1 MIYKTLNKY
10 FRNLPGRPVD
20 YNLLLL
26 AAIDIV
32 LLMIINTYGFL
43 LDKKYNA
50 FFYGFDIFIIII
62 WGIDLVIRVKKEKT
76 EEKKR
81 SYMLTHWY
89 EIIGLIPIPLFRPFL
104 LLRGVKLAIAFYK
117 LEKAGEEISK
127 TLTREITFR
136 FRDIIVDTIADAVF
150 LQSLKRVE
158 EVMIRLNYAELAK
171 AAFKKYEKELTEVV
185 KNSLYSTTMMG
196 ELSKVPFMSNFVN
209 YAGEEISKVISEIM
223 ETEVFGNIMK
233 EITKGILKDMY
244 DRVQKLDIER
254 ITGKKYYEEGLILR
268 TIKENI
274 EQVNKEQKN
283 EN

>member
-1 MIYKTLNKY
+1 MIYKILNKY
-10 FRNLPGRPVD
+10 FKNLPGRSAD
-20 YNLLLL
+20 YNLLLI
-26 AAIDIV
+26 AFIDIV
-32 LLMIINTYGFL
+32 LLMIINTYGVFL
-43 LDKKYNA
+43 QKQYNFFVYGLD
-50 FFYGFDIFIIII
+50 IMVILI
-62 WGIDLVIRVKKEKT
+62 WGIDLSLRVRKQLT

-81 SYMLTHWY
+81 YYLLTHWY
-89 EIIGLIPIPLFRPFL
+89 EVIGVIPIPLFRPFL

-117 LEKAGEEISK
+117 LEKSGEEISK

-171 AAFKKYEKELTEVV
+171 HVFKKYEKELTEVV

-196 ELSKVPFMSNFVN
+196 ELSKVPFMKGFVN

-233 EITKGILKDMY
+233 EITKGILEEMY
-244 DRVQKLDIER
+244 QRVQKLDVER
-254 ITGKKYYEEGLILR
+254 ITGKKFYDEGVILKVFEDNLLI
-268 TIKENI
+268 
-274 EQVNKEQKN
+274 NKKDR
-283 EN
+283 

>member
-1 MIYKTLNKY
+1 MIYKILNKY
-10 FRNLPGRPVD
+10 FKNLPGRSAD
-20 YNLLLL
+20 YDLLLI
-26 AAIDIV
+26 AFIDIV
-32 LLMIINTYGFL
+32 LLMIINTYGVFL
-43 LDKKYNA
+43 QKQYNFFVYGLD
-50 FFYGFDIFIIII
+50 IMVILI
-62 WGIDLVIRVKKEKT
+62 WGIDLSLRVRKQLT

-81 SYMLTHWY
+81 YYLLTHWY
-89 EIIGLIPIPLFRPFL
+89 EVIGVIPIPLFRPFL

-117 LEKAGEEISK
+117 LEKSGEEISK

-171 AAFKKYEKELTEVV
+171 HAFKKYEKELTEVV

-196 ELSKVPFMSNFVN
+196 ELSKVPFMKGFVN

-233 EITKGILKDMY
+233 EITKGILEEMY
-244 DRVQKLDIER
+244 RRVQKLDVER
-254 ITGKKYYEEGLILR
+254 ITGKKFYDEGVILKVFEDNLLI
-268 TIKENI
+268 
-274 EQVNKEQKN
+274 NKKDR
-283 EN
+283 

>member
-1 MIYKTLNKY
+1 MIYKILNKY
-10 FRNLPGRPVD
+10 FKNLPGRPAD
-20 YNLLLL
+20 YNLLLI
-26 AAIDIV
+26 AFIDIV
-32 LLMIINTYGFL
+32 LLMIINTYGVFL
-43 LDKKYNA
+43 QKQYNFFVYGLD
-50 FFYGFDIFIIII
+50 IMVILI
-62 WGIDLVIRVKKEKT
+62 WGIDLSLRVRKQLT

-81 SYMLTHWY
+81 YYLLTHWY
-89 EIIGLIPIPLFRPFL
+89 EVIGVIPIPLFRPFL

-117 LEKAGEEISK
+117 LEKSGEEISK

-171 AAFKKYEKELTEVV
+171 HAFKKYEKELTEVV

-196 ELSKVPFMSNFVN
+196 ELSKVPFMKGFVN

-233 EITKGILKDMY
+233 EITKGILEEMY
-244 DRVQKLDIER
+244 QRVQKLDVER
-254 ITGKKYYEEGLILR
+254 ITGKKFYEEGVILKVFEDNLLI
-268 TIKENI
+268 
-274 EQVNKEQKN
+274 NKKDR
-283 EN
+283 

>member
-1 MIYKTLNKY
+1 MIYKILNKY
-10 FRNLPGRPVD
+10 FKNLPGRSAD
-20 YNLLLL
+20 YNLLLI
-26 AAIDIV
+26 AFIDIV
-32 LLMIINTYGFL
+32 LLMIINTYGVFL
-43 LDKKYNA
+43 QKQYNFFVYGLD
-50 FFYGFDIFIIII
+50 IMVILI
-62 WGIDLVIRVKKEKT
+62 WGIDLSLRVRKQLT

-81 SYMLTHWY
+81 YYLLTHWY
-89 EIIGLIPIPLFRPFL
+89 EVIGVIPIPLFRPFL

-117 LEKAGEEISK
+117 LEKSGEEISK

-171 AAFKKYEKELTEVV
+171 HAFKKYEKELTEVV

-196 ELSKVPFMSNFVN
+196 ELSKVPFMKGFVN

-233 EITKGILKDMY
+233 EITKGILEEMY
-244 DRVQKLDIER
+244 QRVQKLDVER
-254 ITGKKYYEEGLILR
+254 ITGKKFYDEGVILKVFEDNLLI
-268 TIKENI
+268 
-274 EQVNKEQKN
+274 NKKDR
-283 EN
+283 

>member
-1 MIYKTLNKY
+1 MIYKILNKY
-10 FRNLPGRPVD
+10 FKNLPGRSAD
-20 YNLLLL
+20 YNLLLI
-26 AAIDIV
+26 AFIDIV
-32 LLMIINTYGFL
+32 LLMIINTYGVFL
-43 LDKKYNA
+43 QKQYNFFIYGLD
-50 FFYGFDIFIIII
+50 IMVILI
-62 WGIDLVIRVKKEKT
+62 WGIDLSLRVRKQLT

-81 SYMLTHWY
+81 YYLLTHWY
-89 EIIGLIPIPLFRPFL
+89 EVIGVIPIPLFRPFL

-117 LEKAGEEISK
+117 LEKSGEEISK

-171 AAFKKYEKELTEVV
+171 HAFKKYEKELTEVV

-196 ELSKVPFMSNFVN
+196 ELSKVPFMKGFVN

-233 EITKGILKDMY
+233 EITKGILEEMY
-244 DRVQKLDIER
+244 RRVQKLDVER
-254 ITGKKYYEEGLILR
+254 ITGKKFYDEGVILKVFEDNLLI
-268 TIKENI
+268 
-274 EQVNKEQKN
+274 NKKDR
-283 EN
+283 

>member
-1 MIYKTLNKY
+1 MIYKILNKY
-10 FRNLPGRPVD
+10 FKNLPGRSAD
-20 YNLLLL
+20 YNLLLI
-26 AAIDIV
+26 AFIDIV
-32 LLMIINTYGFL
+32 LLMIINTYGVFL
-43 LDKKYNA
+43 QKQYNFFVYGLD
-50 FFYGFDIFIIII
+50 IMVILI
-62 WGIDLVIRVKKEKT
+62 WGIDLSLRVRKQLT

-81 SYMLTHWY
+81 YYLLTHWY
-89 EIIGLIPIPLFRPFL
+89 EVIGVIPIPLFRPFL

-117 LEKAGEEISK
+117 LEKSGEEISK

-171 AAFKKYEKELTEVV
+171 HVFKKYEKELTEVV

-196 ELSKVPFMSNFVN
+196 ELSKVPFMKGFVN

-233 EITKGILKDMY
+233 EITKGILEEMY
-244 DRVQKLDIER
+244 QRVQKLDVER
-254 ITGKKYYEEGLILR
+254 ITGKKFYEEGVILKVFEDNLLI
-268 TIKENI
+268 
-274 EQVNKEQKN
+274 NKKDR
-283 EN
+283 

>member
-1 MIYKTLNKY
+1 MIYKILNKY
-10 FRNLPGRPVD
+10 FKNLPGRPAD
-20 YNLLLL
+20 YNLLLI
-26 AAIDIV
+26 AFIDIV
-32 LLMIINTYGFL
+32 LLMIINTYGVFL
-43 LDKKYNA
+43 QKQYNFFVYGLD
-50 FFYGFDIFIIII
+50 IMVILI
-62 WGIDLVIRVKKEKT
+62 WGIDLSLRVRKQLT

-81 SYMLTHWY
+81 YYLLTHWY
-89 EIIGLIPIPLFRPFL
+89 EVIGVIPIPLFRPFL

-117 LEKAGEEISK
+117 LEKSGEEISK

-171 AAFKKYEKELTEVV
+171 HAFKKYEKELTEVV

-196 ELSKVPFMSNFVN
+196 ELSKVPFMKGFVN

-233 EITKGILKDMY
+233 EITKGILEEMY
-244 DRVQKLDIER
+244 RRVQKLDVER
-254 ITGKKYYEEGLILR
+254 ITGKKFYDEGVILKVFEDNLLI
-268 TIKENI
+268 
-274 EQVNKEQKN
+274 NKKDR
-283 EN
+283 

>member
-1 MIYKTLNKY
+1 MIYKILNKY
-10 FRNLPGRPVD
+10 FKNLPGRPAD
-20 YNLLLL
+20 YNLLLI
-26 AAIDIV
+26 AFIDIV
-32 LLMIINTYGFL
+32 LLMIINTYGVFL
-43 LDKKYNA
+43 QKQYNFFVYGLD
-50 FFYGFDIFIIII
+50 IMVILI
-62 WGIDLVIRVKKEKT
+62 WGIDLSLRVRKQLT

-81 SYMLTHWY
+81 YYLLTHWY
-89 EIIGLIPIPLFRPFL
+89 EVIGVIPIPLFRPFL

-117 LEKAGEEISK
+117 LEKSGEEISK

-171 AAFKKYEKELTEVV
+171 HAFKKYEKELTEVV

-196 ELSKVPFMSNFVN
+196 ELSKVPFMKGFVN

-233 EITKGILKDMY
+233 EITKGILEEMY
-244 DRVQKLDIER
+244 QRVQKLDVER
-254 ITGKKYYEEGLILR
+254 ITGKKFYEEGVILKVFEDNLLIKKKDR
-268 TIKENI
+268 
-274 EQVNKEQKN
+274 
-283 EN
+283 

>member
-1 MIYKTLNKY
+1 MIYKILNKY
-10 FRNLPGRPVD
+10 FKNLPGRPAD
-20 YNLLLL
+20 YNLLLI
-26 AAIDIV
+26 AFIDIV
-32 LLMIINTYGFL
+32 LLMIINTYGVFL
-43 LDKKYNA
+43 QKQYNFFVYGLD
-50 FFYGFDIFIIII
+50 IMVILI
-62 WGIDLVIRVKKEKT
+62 WGIDLSLRVRKQLT

-81 SYMLTHWY
+81 YYLLTHWY
-89 EIIGLIPIPLFRPFL
+89 EVIGVIPIPLFRPFL

-117 LEKAGEEISK
+117 LEKSGEEISK

-171 AAFKKYEKELTEVV
+171 HAFKKYEKELTEVV

-196 ELSKVPFMSNFVN
+196 ELSKVPFMKGFVN

-233 EITKGILKDMY
+233 EITKGILEEMY
-244 DRVQKLDIER
+244 QRVQKLDVER
-254 ITGKKYYEEGLILR
+254 ITGKRFYDEGVILKVFEDNLLI
-268 TIKENI
+268 
-274 EQVNKEQKN
+274 NKKDR
-283 EN
+283 

>member
-1 MIYKTLNKY
+1 MIYKILNKY
-10 FRNLPGRPVD
+10 FKNLPGRPAD
-20 YNLLLL
+20 YDLLLI
-26 AAIDIV
+26 AFIDIV
-32 LLMIINTYGFL
+32 LLMIINTYGVFL
-43 LDKKYNA
+43 QKQYNFFVYGLD
-50 FFYGFDIFIIII
+50 IMVILI
-62 WGIDLVIRVKKEKT
+62 WGIDLSLRVRKQLT

-81 SYMLTHWY
+81 YYLLTHWY
-89 EIIGLIPIPLFRPFL
+89 EVIGVIPIPLFRPFL

-117 LEKAGEEISK
+117 LEKSGEEISK

-171 AAFKKYEKELTEVV
+171 HAFKKYEKELTEVV

-196 ELSKVPFMSNFVN
+196 ELSKVPFMKGFVN

-233 EITKGILKDMY
+233 EITKGILEEMY
-244 DRVQKLDIER
+244 QRVQKLDVER
-254 ITGKKYYEEGLILR
+254 ITGKKFYEEGVILKVFEDNLLI
-268 TIKENI
+268 
-274 EQVNKEQKN
+274 NKKDPK
-283 EN
+283 

>member
-1 MIYKTLNKY
+1 MIYKILNKY
-10 FRNLPGRPVD
+10 FKNLPGRPAD
-20 YNLLLL
+20 YNLLLI
-26 AAIDIV
+26 AFIDIV
-32 LLMIINTYGFL
+32 LLMIINTYGVFL
-43 LDKKYNA
+43 QKQYNFFVYGLD
-50 FFYGFDIFIIII
+50 IMVILI
-62 WGIDLVIRVKKEKT
+62 WGIDLSLRVRKQLT

-81 SYMLTHWY
+81 YYLLTHWY
-89 EIIGLIPIPLFRPFL
+89 EVIGVIPIPLFRPFL

-117 LEKAGEEISK
+117 LEKSGEEISK

-171 AAFKKYEKELTEVV
+171 HVFKKYEKELTEVV

-196 ELSKVPFMSNFVN
+196 ELSKVPFMKGFVN

-233 EITKGILKDMY
+233 EITKGILEEMY
-244 DRVQKLDIER
+244 QRVQKLDVER
-254 ITGKKYYEEGLILR
+254 ITGKKFYDEGVILKVFEDNLLI
-268 TIKENI
+268 
-274 EQVNKEQKN
+274 NKKDR
-283 EN
+283 

>member
-1 MIYKTLNKY
+1 MIYKILSKY
-10 FRNLPGRPVD
+10 FKNLPGRSID
-20 YNLLLL
+20 YNLLLI
-26 AAIDIV
+26 AFIDIV
-32 LLMIINTYGFL
+32 LLMLINTYGVFL
-43 LDKKYNA
+43 KKEYNFLIYALD
-50 FFYGFDIFIIII
+50 IIVILI
-62 WGIDLVIRVKKEKT
+62 WGIDLSIRVRKEQT

-81 SYMLTHWY
+81 YYLITHWY
-89 EIIGLIPIPLFRPFL
+89 EVVGIIPIPLFRPFL

-117 LEKAGEEISK
+117 LEKSGEEISK

-171 AAFKKYEKELTEVV
+171 HAFKKYEKELTEVV

-196 ELSKVPFMSNFVN
+196 ELSKVPFMKEFVN

-233 EITKGILKDMY
+233 EITKGILEEMY
-244 DRVQKLDIER
+244 QRVQKLDVER
-254 ITGKKYYEEGLILR
+254 ITGKKFYEEGTILKVFEDNLLI
-268 TIKENI
+268 
-274 EQVNKEQKN
+274 NKKVQK
-283 EN
+283 

>member
-1 MIYKTLNKY
+1 MIYKILNKY
-10 FRNLPGRPVD
+10 FKNLPGRSAD
-20 YNLLLL
+20 YNLLLI
-26 AAIDIV
+26 AFIDIV
-32 LLMIINTYGFL
+32 LLMIINTYGVFL
-43 LDKKYNA
+43 QKQYNFFVYGLD
-50 FFYGFDIFIIII
+50 IMVILI
-62 WGIDLVIRVKKEKT
+62 WGIDLSLRVRKQLT

-81 SYMLTHWY
+81 YYLLTHWY
-89 EIIGLIPIPLFRPFL
+89 EVIGVIPIPLFRPFL

-117 LEKAGEEISK
+117 LEKSGEEISK

-171 AAFKKYEKELTEVV
+171 HAFKKYEKELTEVV

-196 ELSKVPFMSNFVN
+196 ELSKVPFMKGFVN

-233 EITKGILKDMY
+233 EITKGILEEMY
-244 DRVQKLDIER
+244 RRVQKLDVER
-254 ITGKKYYEEGLILR
+254 ITGKKFYEEGVILKVFEDNLLI
-268 TIKENI
+268 
-274 EQVNKEQKN
+274 NKKDR
-283 EN
+283 

>member
-1 MIYKTLNKY
+1 MIYKILNKY
-10 FRNLPGRPVD
+10 FKNLPGRTAD
-20 YNLLLL
+20 YNLLLI
-26 AAIDIV
+26 AFIDIV
-32 LLMIINTYGFL
+32 LLMIINTYGVFL
-43 LDKKYNA
+43 QKQYNFFVYGLD
-50 FFYGFDIFIIII
+50 IMVILI
-62 WGIDLVIRVKKEKT
+62 WGIDLSLRVRKQLT

-81 SYMLTHWY
+81 YYLLTHWY
-89 EIIGLIPIPLFRPFL
+89 EVIGVIPIPLFRPFL

-117 LEKAGEEISK
+117 LEKSGEEISK

-171 AAFKKYEKELTEVV
+171 HVFKKYEKELTEVV

-196 ELSKVPFMSNFVN
+196 ELSKVPFMKGFVN

-233 EITKGILKDMY
+233 EITKGILEEMY
-244 DRVQKLDIER
+244 QRVQKLDVER
-254 ITGKKYYEEGLILR
+254 ITGKKFYDEGVILKVFEDNLLI
-268 TIKENI
+268 
-274 EQVNKEQKN
+274 NKKDR
-283 EN
+283 

>member
-1 MIYKTLNKY
+1 MIYKILNKY
-10 FRNLPGRPVD
+10 FKNLPGRPAD
-20 YNLLLL
+20 YDLLLI
-26 AAIDIV
+26 AFIDIV
-32 LLMIINTYGFL
+32 LLMIINTYGVFL
-43 LDKKYNA
+43 QKQYNFFVYGLD
-50 FFYGFDIFIIII
+50 IMVILI
-62 WGIDLVIRVKKEKT
+62 WGIDLSLRVRKQLT

-81 SYMLTHWY
+81 YYLLTHWY
-89 EIIGLIPIPLFRPFL
+89 EVIGVIPIPLFRPFL

-117 LEKAGEEISK
+117 LEKSGEEISK

-171 AAFKKYEKELTEVV
+171 HAFKKYEKELTEVV

-196 ELSKVPFMSNFVN
+196 ELSKVPFMKGFVN

-233 EITKGILKDMY
+233 EITKGILEEMY
-244 DRVQKLDIER
+244 RRVQKLDVER
-254 ITGKKYYEEGLILR
+254 ITGKKFYEEGVILKVFEDNLLI
-268 TIKENI
+268 
-274 EQVNKEQKN
+274 NKKDR
-283 EN
+283 

>member
-1 MIYKTLNKY
+1 MIYKILNKY
-10 FRNLPGRPVD
+10 FKNLPGRSAD
-20 YNLLLL
+20 YNLLLI
-26 AAIDIV
+26 AFIDIV
-32 LLMIINTYGFL
+32 LLMIINTYGVFL
-43 LDKKYNA
+43 QKQYNFFVYGLD
-50 FFYGFDIFIIII
+50 IMVILI
-62 WGIDLVIRVKKEKT
+62 WGIDLSLRVRKQLT

-81 SYMLTHWY
+81 YYLLTHWY
-89 EIIGLIPIPLFRPFL
+89 EVIGVIPIPLFRPFL

-117 LEKAGEEISK
+117 LEKSGEEISK

-171 AAFKKYEKELTEVV
+171 HAFKKYEKELTDVV

-196 ELSKVPFMSNFVN
+196 ELSKVPFMKGFVN

-233 EITKGILKDMY
+233 EITKGILEEMY
-244 DRVQKLDIER
+244 QRVQKLDVER
-254 ITGKKYYEEGLILR
+254 ITGKKFYDEGVILKVFEDNLLI
-268 TIKENI
+268 
-274 EQVNKEQKN
+274 NKKDR
-283 EN
+283 

>member
-1 MIYKTLNKY
+1 MIYKILNKY
-10 FRNLPGRPVD
+10 FKNLPGRSAD
-20 YNLLLL
+20 YDLLLI
-26 AAIDIV
+26 AFIDIV
-32 LLMIINTYGFL
+32 LLMIINTYGVFL
-43 LDKKYNA
+43 QKQYNFFVYGLD
-50 FFYGFDIFIIII
+50 IMVILI
-62 WGIDLVIRVKKEKT
+62 WGIDLSLRVRKQLT

-81 SYMLTHWY
+81 YYLLTHWY
-89 EIIGLIPIPLFRPFL
+89 EVIGVIPIPLFRPFL

-117 LEKAGEEISK
+117 LEKSGEEISK

-171 AAFKKYEKELTEVV
+171 HAFKKYEKELTEVV

-196 ELSKVPFMSNFVN
+196 ELSKVPFMKGFVN

-233 EITKGILKDMY
+233 EITKGILEEMY
-244 DRVQKLDIER
+244 QRVQKLDVER
-254 ITGKKYYEEGLILR
+254 ITGKKFYEEGVILKVFEDNLLI
-268 TIKENI
+268 
-274 EQVNKEQKN
+274 NKKDPK
-283 EN
+283 

>member
-1 MIYKTLNKY
+1 MIYKILNKY
-10 FRNLPGRPVD
+10 FKNLPGRPAD
-20 YNLLLL
+20 YNLLLI
-26 AAIDIV
+26 AFIDIV
-32 LLMIINTYGFL
+32 LLMIINTYGVFL
-43 LDKKYNA
+43 QKQYNFFVYGLD
-50 FFYGFDIFIIII
+50 IMVILI
-62 WGIDLVIRVKKEKT
+62 WGIDLSLRVRKQLT

-81 SYMLTHWY
+81 YYLLTHWY
-89 EIIGLIPIPLFRPFL
+89 EVIGVIPIPLFRPFL

-117 LEKAGEEISK
+117 LEKSGEEISK

-171 AAFKKYEKELTEVV
+171 HAFKKYEKELTEVV

-196 ELSKVPFMSNFVN
+196 ELSKVPFMKGFVN

-233 EITKGILKDMY
+233 EITKGILEEMY
-244 DRVQKLDIER
+244 QRVQKLDVER
-254 ITGKKYYEEGLILR
+254 ITGKKFYEEGVILKVFEDNLLI
-268 TIKENI
+268 
-274 EQVNKEQKN
+274 NKKDPK
-283 EN
+283 

>member
-1 MIYKTLNKY
+1 MIYKILNKY
-10 FRNLPGRPVD
+10 FKNLPGRSAD
-20 YNLLLL
+20 YNLLLI
-26 AAIDIV
+26 AFIDIV
-32 LLMIINTYGFL
+32 LLMIINTYGVFL
-43 LDKKYNA
+43 QKQYNFFVYGLD
-50 FFYGFDIFIIII
+50 IMVILI
-62 WGIDLVIRVKKEKT
+62 WGIDLSLRVRKQLT

-81 SYMLTHWY
+81 YYLLTHWY
-89 EIIGLIPIPLFRPFL
+89 EVIGVIPIPLFRPFL

-117 LEKAGEEISK
+117 LEKSGEEISK

-171 AAFKKYEKELTEVV
+171 HAFKKYEKELTEVV

-196 ELSKVPFMSNFVN
+196 ELSKVPFMKGFVN

-233 EITKGILKDMY
+233 EITKGILEEMY
-244 DRVQKLDIER
+244 QRVQKLDVER
-254 ITGKKYYEEGLILR
+254 ITGKKFYEEGVILKVFEDNLLI
-268 TIKENI
+268 
-274 EQVNKEQKN
+274 NKKDR
-283 EN
+283 

>member
-1 MIYKTLNKY
+1 
-10 FRNLPGRPVD
+10 
-20 YNLLLL
+20 
-26 AAIDIV
+26 
-32 LLMIINTYGFL
+32 MIINTYGVFL
-43 LDKKYNA
+43 QKQYNFFVYGLD
-50 FFYGFDIFIIII
+50 IMVILI
-62 WGIDLVIRVKKEKT
+62 WGIDLSLRVRKQLT

-81 SYMLTHWY
+81 YYLLTHWY
-89 EIIGLIPIPLFRPFL
+89 EVIGVIPIPLFRPFL

-117 LEKAGEEISK
+117 LEKSGEEISK

-171 AAFKKYEKELTEVV
+171 HVFKKYEKELTEVV

-196 ELSKVPFMSNFVN
+196 ELSKVPFMKGFVN

-233 EITKGILKDMY
+233 EITKGILEEMY
-244 DRVQKLDIER
+244 QRVQKLDVER
-254 ITGKKYYEEGLILR
+254 ITGKKFYDEGVILKVFEDNLLI
-268 TIKENI
+268 
-274 EQVNKEQKN
+274 NKKDR
-283 EN
+283 

>member
-1 MIYKTLNKY
+1 MIYKILNKY
-10 FRNLPGRPVD
+10 FKNLPGRSAD
-20 YNLLLL
+20 YDLLLI
-26 AAIDIV
+26 AFIDIV
-32 LLMIINTYGFL
+32 LLMIINTYGVFL
-43 LDKKYNA
+43 QKQYNFFVYGLD
-50 FFYGFDIFIIII
+50 IMVILI
-62 WGIDLVIRVKKEKT
+62 WGIDLSLRVRKQLT

-81 SYMLTHWY
+81 YYLLTHWY
-89 EIIGLIPIPLFRPFL
+89 EVIGVIPIPLFRPFL

-117 LEKAGEEISK
+117 LEKSGEEISK

-171 AAFKKYEKELTEVV
+171 HAFKKYEKELTEVV

-196 ELSKVPFMSNFVN
+196 ELSKVPFMKGFVN

-233 EITKGILKDMY
+233 EITKGILEEMY
-244 DRVQKLDIER
+244 QRVQKLDVER
-254 ITGKKYYEEGLILR
+254 ITGKKFYDEGVILKVFEDNLLI
-268 TIKENI
+268 
-274 EQVNKEQKN
+274 NKKDR
-283 EN
+283 

>member
-1 MIYKTLNKY
+1 MIYKILNKY
-10 FRNLPGRPVD
+10 FKNLPGRPAD
-20 YNLLLL
+20 YNLLLI
-26 AAIDIV
+26 AFIDIV
-32 LLMIINTYGFL
+32 LLMIINTYGVFL
-43 LDKKYNA
+43 QKQYNFFVYGLD
-50 FFYGFDIFIIII
+50 IMVILI
-62 WGIDLVIRVKKEKT
+62 WGIDLSLRVRKQLT

-81 SYMLTHWY
+81 YYLLTHWY
-89 EIIGLIPIPLFRPFL
+89 EVIGVIPIPLFRPFL

-117 LEKAGEEISK
+117 LEKSGEEISK

-171 AAFKKYEKELTEVV
+171 HVFKKYEKELTEVV

-196 ELSKVPFMSNFVN
+196 ELSKVPFMKGFVN

-233 EITKGILKDMY
+233 EITKGILEEMY
-244 DRVQKLDIER
+244 QRVQKLDVER
-254 ITGKKYYEEGLILR
+254 ITGKKFYEEGVILKVFEDNLLI
-268 TIKENI
+268 
-274 EQVNKEQKN
+274 NKKDR
-283 EN
+283 

>member
-1 MIYKTLNKY
+1 MIYKILNKY
-10 FRNLPGRPVD
+10 FKNLPGRPAD
-20 YNLLLL
+20 YNLLLI
-26 AAIDIV
+26 AFIDIV
-32 LLMIINTYGFL
+32 LLMIINTYGVFL
-43 LDKKYNA
+43 QKQYNFFVYGLD
-50 FFYGFDIFIIII
+50 IMVILI
-62 WGIDLVIRVKKEKT
+62 WGIDLSLRVRKQLT

-81 SYMLTHWY
+81 YYLLTHWY
-89 EIIGLIPIPLFRPFL
+89 EVIGVIPIPLFRPFL

-117 LEKAGEEISK
+117 LEKSGEEISK

-171 AAFKKYEKELTEVV
+171 HAFKKYEKELTEVV

-196 ELSKVPFMSNFVN
+196 ELSKVPFMKGFVN

-233 EITKGILKDMY
+233 EITKGILEEMY
-244 DRVQKLDIER
+244 QRVQKLDVER
-254 ITGKKYYEEGLILR
+254 ITGKKFYEEDVILKVFEDNLLI
-268 TIKENI
+268 
-274 EQVNKEQKN
+274 NKKDR
-283 EN
+283 

>member
-1 MIYKTLNKY
+1 MIYKILNKY
-10 FRNLPGRPVD
+10 FKNLPGRPAD
-20 YNLLLL
+20 YNLLLI
-26 AAIDIV
+26 AFIDIV
-32 LLMIINTYGFL
+32 LLMIINTYGVFL
-43 LDKKYNA
+43 QKQYNFFVYGLD
-50 FFYGFDIFIIII
+50 IMVILI
-62 WGIDLVIRVKKEKT
+62 WGIDLSLRVRKQLT

-81 SYMLTHWY
+81 YYLLTHWY
-89 EIIGLIPIPLFRPFL
+89 EVIGVIPIPLFRPFL

-117 LEKAGEEISK
+117 LEKSGEEISK

-171 AAFKKYEKELTEVV
+171 HAFKKYEKELTEVV

-196 ELSKVPFMSNFVN
+196 ELSKVPFMKGFVN

-233 EITKGILKDMY
+233 EITKGILEEMY
-244 DRVQKLDIER
+244 QRVQKLDVER
-254 ITGKKYYEEGLILR
+254 ITGKKFYDEGVILKVFEDNLLI
-268 TIKENI
+268 
-274 EQVNKEQKN
+274 NKKDR
-283 EN
+283 

>member
-1 MIYKTLNKY
+1 MIYKILNKY
-10 FRNLPGRPVD
+10 FKNLPGRSAD
-20 YNLLLL
+20 YDLLLI
-26 AAIDIV
+26 AFIDIV
-32 LLMIINTYGFL
+32 LLMIINTYGVFL
-43 LDKKYNA
+43 QKQYNFFVYGLD
-50 FFYGFDIFIIII
+50 IMVILI
-62 WGIDLVIRVKKEKT
+62 WGIDLSLRVRKQLT

-81 SYMLTHWY
+81 YYLLTHWY
-89 EIIGLIPIPLFRPFL
+89 EVIGVIPIPLFRPFL

-117 LEKAGEEISK
+117 LEKSGEEISK

-171 AAFKKYEKELTEVV
+171 HAFKKYEKELTEVV

-196 ELSKVPFMSNFVN
+196 ELSKVPFMKGFVN

-233 EITKGILKDMY
+233 EITKGILEEMY
-244 DRVQKLDIER
+244 QRVQKLDVER
-254 ITGKKYYEEGLILR
+254 ITGKKFYEEGVILKVFEDNLLI
-268 TIKENI
+268 
-274 EQVNKEQKN
+274 NKKDR
-283 EN
+283 